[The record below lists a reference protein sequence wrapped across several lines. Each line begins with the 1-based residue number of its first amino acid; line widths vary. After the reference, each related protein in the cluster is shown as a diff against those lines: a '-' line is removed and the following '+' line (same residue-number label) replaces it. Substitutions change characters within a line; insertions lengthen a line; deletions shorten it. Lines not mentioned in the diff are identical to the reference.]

1 MQNQARNTTEM
12 NTTRISLRD
21 ILFLTH
27 AKPQDLTAT
36 GAKKKFTKDER
47 QKGIRRKLTAQEK
60 LWKSLVEGTLE
71 VPDTWETQLSA
82 GADKKETF
90 TRLLKENKLGA
101 LALIRNLRN
110 MTKSGVDKDI
120 IKSGIKTM
128 KVERVLPFRFITAAK
143 YAPQFE
149 KELED
154 AMFRCLDGVEK
165 LQGKTVLMIDVSGS
179 MNGGIGGK
187 SELSRIDAAAA
198 LAILAREMCEDVVIY
213 CTAGNDGCKVHAT
226 EVIPSRRGFA
236 LAEAVRNSANRLGG
250 GGIFLQ
256 QCLDY
261 AYEHEKRADRIIVFT
276 DEQDCSGYD
285 AKLAPDKAKAFG
297 DTGNYIV
304 NVSSSANGIGYK
316 KFTHVNG
323 FSEATLQFIS
333 ALESESSQQ

>member
-1 MQNQARNTTEM
+1 MQRQTRNNIKM
-12 NTTRISLRD
+12 NTTKISLRD

-27 AKPQDLTAT
+27 AKPLDLTPAA
-36 GAKKKFTKDER
+36 AKKKYTKEER
-47 QKGIRRKLTAQEK
+47 QKGVRRKMTDQEK

-71 VPDTWETQLSA
+71 VPDTWEVNLSA

-110 MTKSGVDKDI
+110 MTEAGVDKDL
-120 IKSGIKTM
+120 IKNGIKTM

-165 LQGKTVLMIDVSGS
+165 LQGKTILMIDVSGS
-179 MNGGIGGK
+179 MGGQIGGK

-213 CTAGNDGCKVHAT
+213 CTAGNDYTRTHAT

-236 LAEAVRNSANRLGG
+236 LAEAVRKSASHLGG

-285 AKLAPDKAKAFG
+285 AKLAPDRAKAFG
-297 DTGNYIV
+297 DIGNYIV
-304 NVSSSANGIGYK
+304 NVSSYENGIAYK

-323 FSEATLQFIS
+323 MSEQVLTFIA
-333 ALESESSQQ
+333 ALETANQQ